1 MPGRTSIGVK
11 IRDKVQDK
19 VIAITGGARGIGLA
33 TAAALHNLGA
43 KVAIGDIDEAMAKES
58 GADLDLDMYG
68 KLDVTDPDSFSGFLD
83 AVERQL
89 GPIDVLVNNAGIM
102 PVGRIVDEPDPVTR
116 RILDINVYGVILG
129 SKLAAQRMVPRG
141 RGHVINVASLAGE
154 IYAVG
159 VATYCASKHAVVAFT
174 DSARLEYR
182 SAGVKFSM
190 VLPSFVNTELIAGT
204 GGIKG
209 FKNAEPADIA
219 DAIVGLIVHPKPRV
233 RVTKSGWLDD
243 RGTAVHAAP
252 GFRGLEPTPRRR
264 ACLHRRCRHGE
275 AQDLRGSGSR
285 RGVTVAPRRLAWTN
299 ARQSYPVRVAHVLS
313 VNLARVRANPDPRAQ
328 SKLTGI
334 DKVAASEAVMVRAPG
349 SMHAGVGSG
358 LVGDTVGNPK
368 LHGGDDQA
376 VYAYAREDLD
386 AWETQL
392 HRTLHNGMFGENLT
406 TSGVDVTYAR
416 IGERWRIGSD
426 GLVLE
431 VSAPRI
437 PCRTFAAF
445 LDLRY
450 WIKTFTRAA
459 KPGAYLRV
467 IAPGTV
473 RAGDTIT
480 VDYRPE
486 HNVTVGLVFRART
499 SESELLPQLLAA
511 DALAAELKAYAR
523 ERTPSPPPVD
533 SADDV

>member
-233 RVTKSGWLDD
+233 RVTQ
-243 RGTAVHAAP
+243 AA
-252 GFRGLEPTPRRR
+252 
-264 ACLHRRCRHGE
+264 
-275 AQDLRGSGSR
+275 
-285 RGVTVAPRRLAWTN
+285 
-299 ARQSYPVRVAHVLS
+299 
-313 VNLARVRANPDPRAQ
+313 
-328 SKLTGI
+328 
-334 DKVAASEAVMVRAPG
+334 G
-349 SMHAGVGSG
+349 SMIVAQRFMPRQVSEG
-358 LVGDTVGNPK
+358 LNR
-368 LHGGDDQA
+368 LLGGEHVFTDD
-376 VYAYAREDLD
+376 VDMEKR
-386 AWETQL
+386 
-392 HRTLHNGMFGENLT
+392 RTYE
-406 TSGVDVTYAR
+406 A
-416 IGERWRIGSD
+416 
-426 GLVLE
+426 
-431 VSAPRI
+431 
-437 PCRTFAAF
+437 
-445 LDLRY
+445 
-450 WIKTFTRAA
+450 
-459 KPGAYLRV
+459 
-467 IAPGTV
+467 
-473 RAGDTIT
+473 
-480 VDYRPE
+480 
-486 HNVTVGLVFRART
+486 RARG
-499 SESELLPQLLAA
+499 EE
-511 DALAAELKAYAR
+511 
-523 ERTPSPPPVD
+523 
-533 SADDV
+533 